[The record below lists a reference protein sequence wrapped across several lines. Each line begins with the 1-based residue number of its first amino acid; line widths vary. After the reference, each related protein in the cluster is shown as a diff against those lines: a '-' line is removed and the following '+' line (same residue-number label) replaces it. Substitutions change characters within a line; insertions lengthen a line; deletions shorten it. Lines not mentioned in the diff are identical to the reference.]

1 MADLVRFGIIGCG
14 EIGQSLGGTDT
25 YSGIGAFHAR
35 YIAETDGAELVAV
48 ADIKERNARALSEQY
63 GLRRYYTD
71 YHDLLAR
78 PDVDVVNICTP
89 SGTHGEIAVAAARAG
104 KHVIVEKPMEVTL
117 EKADAIIAECARA
130 GVKLQVVMPHRFG
143 KGMRKARAALES
155 GELGKVILGNAVCR
169 RYRTQEYYT
178 DSSWRGTW
186 AFDGGG
192 ALMNQ
197 GIHIID
203 SFLYL
208 VGDASSVYG
217 RMETLGHAGIEVED
231 TAVAV
236 VKLRSGA
243 LGMIE
248 GTTCAYPDFGD
259 RIEIHAEKGT
269 MVLEGL
275 PPRLVVWEPMDWTK
289 RLDLSQF
296 EEDQREYYGHKY
308 IIEDMVGAIVDDRQP
323 QVHGQEGRRALELI
337 CAIYDSARK
346 GREVDVRG

>member
-1 MADLVRFGIIGCG
+1 MANPVRFGIIGCG

-35 YIAETDGAELVAV
+35 YITEIEGAELVAV
-48 ADIKERNARALSEQY
+48 ADIKERNAKALSEKF
-63 GLRRYYTD
+63 GLKQYYTD

-78 PDVDVVNICTP
+78 PDIDVVNICTP
-89 SGTHGEIAVAAARAG
+89 SGTHGEIAIAAARAG
-104 KHVIVEKPMEVTL
+104 KHVIVEKPMDITV
-117 EKADAIIAECARA
+117 EKADAIIRECEQA

-143 KGMRKARAALES
+143 KGMRAAKAALAS

-169 RYRTQEYYT
+169 RYRTQQYYT

-203 SFLYL
+203 SFLHL
-208 VGDASSVYG
+208 IGDVDSVYG
-217 RMETLGHAGIEVED
+217 RMDTLGHPGVEVED

-236 VKLRSGA
+236 VKFTSGA
-243 LGMIE
+243 LGTIV

-259 RIEIHAEKGT
+259 RIEIHAERGSI
-269 MVLEGL
+269 VLEGL
-275 PPRLVVWEPMDWTK
+275 PPRLVTWEPMDKSK

-296 EEDQREYYGHKY
+296 EEDPREYYSHKF
-308 IIEDMVGAIVDDRQP
+308 IFEDMVAAINEDRQP
-323 QVHGQEGRRALELI
+323 QVHGREGKRALEVI
-337 CAIYDSARK
+337 CAIYDSARQGK
-346 GREVDVRG
+346 AVELSS